1 MPLALA
7 DVHDT
12 SRRIAA
18 IPGRLEK
25 IAILAELLRR
35 AAPDEIEAV
44 VAWLA
49 GELRQGRVG
58 LGPAAFRDA
67 ATGSAAHASTL
78 GVAEVDR
85 AFDAIAALAGA
96 GSVRERARRF
106 GELLGRATAG
116 ERDFLIRLV
125 AGELRQGALEGV
137 MDEAIARASGIA
149 ASDVRRAVMV
159 AGDRRAVAKAA
170 LAEGAAG
177 LERFR
182 IQMFRPIHPMLAQPA
197 ADLADALERLGD
209 AALEYKL
216 DGARIQL
223 HKSGDEVRVYSRT
236 LKDVTAAVPEVV
248 EAARASPST
257 ELILDGEVIALR
269 PDGTPHTF
277 PTTMRRFG
285 RTLDV
290 EGVRAELPLTPFFFD
305 ALRIDGSDLVAAPA
319 RERFA
324 CLDTAAPGLVVPR
337 RLAAGREDATSFLE
351 EAIER
356 GHEGI
361 MAKSP
366 DSIYEAGSRGASWLK
381 VKPVHTLDLVVLAV
395 ERGHGRRQGKL
406 SNIHLGARD
415 PATGGF
421 QMLGKTFK
429 GMTDAMLEWQT
440 RRFQELAI
448 QDDGWVVHVRPEQVV
463 EVAFNNVQRSPHYES
478 GMALRFARVKRYRSD
493 KTALEAD
500 TVEMVRA
507 ILEHEERR

>member
-1 MPLALA
+1 
-7 DVHDT
+7 
-12 SRRIAA
+12 
-18 IPGRLEK
+18 
-25 IAILAELLRR
+25 
-35 AAPDEIEAV
+35 
-44 VAWLA
+44 
-49 GELRQGRVG
+49 
-58 LGPAAFRDA
+58 
-67 ATGSAAHASTL
+67 
-78 GVAEVDR
+78 
-85 AFDAIAALAGA
+85 
-96 GSVRERARRF
+96 
-106 GELLGRATAG
+106 
-116 ERDFLIRLV
+116 
-125 AGELRQGALEGV
+125 
-137 MDEAIARASGIA
+137 
-149 ASDVRRAVMV
+149 
-159 AGDRRAVAKAA
+159 VAKAA

-324 CLDTAAPGLVVPR
+324 RLDTAAPGLVVPR